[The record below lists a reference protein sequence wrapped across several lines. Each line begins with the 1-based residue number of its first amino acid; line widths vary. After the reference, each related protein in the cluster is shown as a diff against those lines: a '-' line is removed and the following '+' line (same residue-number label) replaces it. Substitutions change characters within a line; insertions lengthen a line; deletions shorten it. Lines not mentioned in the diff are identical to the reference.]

1 MGYENS
7 PDLFVFDADGYGWLV
22 PVLAFL
28 DLHGHCIKIDGDII
42 LHRKIPVFFP
52 DELQFPDDIVD
63 FRVHQSHNRSF
74 PYALYAYA
82 FISNMNPCRY
92 GMRNPLYEC
101 K

>member
-1 MGYENS
+1 MKTAPTYS
-7 PDLFVFDADGYGWLV
+7 CFDADGYGWLV

-63 FRVHQSHNRSF
+63 FRVPQSHNRSF
-74 PYALYAYA
+74 PTVCIVCICVYSQYE
-82 FISNMNPCRY
+82 
-92 GMRNPLYEC
+92 PL
-101 K
+101 